1 MSKKKEKIPDGPF
14 AKLNELKKKLAA
26 EEEAAK
32 TKPKASAYEPTPTRP
47 RPSPPRATA
56 TATSAGEEDI
66 SFHRLMSGVVPMG
79 EGKSRV
85 GLTATTGPSGIAQR
99 LAQGKQAQA
108 AEEEAAHEHLRTLAF
123 GGQRFEVT
131 DDGARVEGR
140 RSDVPPDL
148 MRKLRRG
155 MLPIDARLDL
165 HGMRAEEARAAMT
178 AFLRDKRTRGERC
191 VLVIH
196 GRGEHSIGPAVLR
209 GEIAAWLSQTAASEH
224 VAAFATAAEAD
235 GGEGAVYV
243 LLRR

>member
-14 AKLNELKKKLAA
+14 SKLAELKKKLAA
-26 EEEAAK
+26 DEEAAK
-32 TKPKASAYEPTPTRP
+32 KSPAKPTALARP
-47 RPSPPRATA
+47 RPKVSAAAPS
-56 TATSAGEEDI
+56 TSSAEDDL
-66 SFHRLMSGVVPMG
+66 SFHRLMSGVVPLD
-79 EGKSRV
+79 EGVGRV
-85 GLTATTGPSGIAQR
+85 GKTEGAGPSDALLARQR
-99 LAQGKQAQA
+99 VAQGRQAQA
-108 AEEEAAHEHLRTLAF
+108 REEAEAHEHLRALAF

-140 RSDVPPDL
+140 RADIPPDL

-165 HGMRAEEARAAMT
+165 HGMRAEEARDATT
-178 AFLRDKRTRGERC
+178 AFLRDKRARGERC

-209 GEIAAWLSQTAASEH
+209 GEVATWLSQTTASEH
-224 VAAFATAAEAD
+224 VAAFVTAVDSD

-243 LLRR
+243 LIRR